1 MSALRGRVV
10 EVSERKTYDVRTWR
24 EEGFWVIDIDE
35 LGLTTQA
42 RRLDQVEY
50 MARDAIALWLDAAE
64 ESFDVAVQRRI
75 PEEIASRVGHLSEA
89 RERASR
95 AQAEAA
101 AEARELARSLHEA
114 GYPMRDIGELLGVS
128 YQRAQQLSTP
138 PRAS

>member
-1 MSALRGRVV
+1 
-10 EVSERKTYDVRTWR
+10 VSERKTYDVITWR

-50 MARDAIALWLDAAE
+50 MARDAIALWLDVLE
-64 ESFDVAVQRRI
+64 ESFDIVMQRQI
-75 PEEIASRVGHLSEA
+75 PEEISSRVSHLSEA

-101 AEARELARSLHEA
+101 AEARDLAQSLHEA

-128 YQRAQQLSTP
+128 YQRAQQLATS